1 MSNASSSVAAW
12 WSRLEPVSPPTLPSP
27 TRGEGK
33 QNLSPLVGEGRV
45 GGRPDDPRLGECV
58 EFWREGAPPVRPGR
72 PVLLGF
78 PQDEG
83 VRRNQGRPGAAA
95 APAAIRHWLY
105 RLTPWDAVK
114 GVNLAALHLLDL
126 GDVRISGTL
135 EESQQALAEVVA
147 AIVTANSVP
156 IVLGGGHETAYGHYL
171 GYVYAGREVA
181 IINLDAHL
189 DVRPLV
195 DGQGHSGSP
204 FRQALEHPTQ
214 PLRGDSYVCLGAQPF
229 AVSREHQAYV
239 QDKGGV
245 IRWASRP
252 NVRGLLGS
260 LFLRE
265 SKRLSTGGCSVYVTL
280 DSDIVQQA
288 DVPGVSAPNPLG
300 LSGRVVASCAE
311 VIGAT
316 AAVSSFDLVEIN
328 PSYDR
333 DGQSARWA
341 ALTIWHFLA
350 GLARRSS

>member
-1 MSNASSSVAAW
+1 MSNASSSAAAW
-12 WSRLEPVSPPTLPSP
+12 YTRLEPIVPPDTPH
-27 TRGEGK
+27 
-33 QNLSPLVGEGRV
+33 
-45 GGRPDDPRLGECV
+45 RPDDPRLGECV
-58 EFWREGAPPVRPGR
+58 EFWREGAPELRPGR
-72 PVLLGF
+72 PILLGF

-83 VRRNQGRPGAAA
+83 VRRNRGRPGAAA

-105 RLTPWDAVK
+105 RLTPWDTTAHA
-114 GVNLAALHLLDL
+114 NLAALDVLDM
-126 GDVRISGTL
+126 GDVRITGDL
-135 EESQQALAEVVA
+135 EESQQALAEVIA
-147 AIVTANSVP
+147 AIVMVGAVP

-171 GYVYAGREVA
+171 GYVRAGREVA

-214 PLRGDSYVCLGAQPF
+214 PLRGDRYVCLGAQPF

-252 NVRGLLGS
+252 NVRQLLGS
-260 LFLRE
+260 LFLRWYE
-265 SKRLSTGGCSVYVTL
+265 RLSADGCPVYVTF
-280 DSDIVQQA
+280 DSDVVRQA

-300 LSGRVVASCAE
+300 LYGHCVAACAA
-311 VIGAT
+311 VAGACS
-316 AAVSSFDLVEIN
+316 AVSSFDLVEIN
-328 PSYDR
+328 PSLDR

-341 ALTIWHFLA
+341 ALAIWHFLS
-350 GLARRSS
+350 GLTRRSG

>member
-1 MSNASSSVAAW
+1 MSNASSSAAAW
-12 WSRLEPVSPPTLPSP
+12 YTRLEPVAPPDAP
-27 TRGEGK
+27 R
-33 QNLSPLVGEGRV
+33 
-45 GGRPDDPRLGECV
+45 RPDDPRLGECV
-58 EFWREGAPPVRPGR
+58 EFWRNGPPALRVGR
-72 PVLLGF
+72 PVLVGF

-83 VRRNQGRPGAAA
+83 VRRNKGRAGAAA

-105 RLTPWDAVK
+105 RLTPWDAAK
-114 GVNLAALHLLDL
+114 SANLAALDLLDV
-126 GDVRISGTL
+126 GDVRILGDL
-135 EESQQALAEVVA
+135 EESQQALAEVIA
-147 AIVTANSVP
+147 AMVTAGAVP

-171 GYVYAGREVA
+171 GYVRAGREVA

-214 PLRGDSYVCLGAQPF
+214 PLRGDRYVCLGAQPF

-252 NVRGLLGS
+252 NVRQLLGNV
-260 LFLRE
+260 FLRE
-265 SKRLSTGGCSVYVTL
+265 SERLSAGGCPVYVTL
-280 DSDIVQQA
+280 DSDVVQQA

-300 LSGRVVASCAE
+300 LFGKNVSACAAVA
-311 VIGAT
+311 GAC

-328 PSYDR
+328 PSLDR

-341 ALTIWHFLA
+341 ALTIWHFLS
-350 GLARRSS
+350 GLTRRSN